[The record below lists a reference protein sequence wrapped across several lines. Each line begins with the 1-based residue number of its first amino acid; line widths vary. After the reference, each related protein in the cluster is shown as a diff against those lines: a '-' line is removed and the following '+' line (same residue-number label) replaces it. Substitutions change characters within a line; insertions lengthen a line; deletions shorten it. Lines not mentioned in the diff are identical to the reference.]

1 MELLRTGFQRTKK
14 YRLTA
19 QVRYALDT
27 YERDF
32 KTTERVRK
40 GNTLKYTNPDELQ
53 KSLSLEL
60 TSNNSGV

>member
-14 YRLTA
+14 YKLTA

-32 KTTERVRK
+32 KTIERVK
-40 GNTLKYTNPDELQ
+40 QGMMLIYTTPDDLP
-53 KSLSLEL
+53 KRLSLEIPF
-60 TSNNSGV
+60 NNDGI